1 MHDLHELR
9 NHQLQSTFSSSRLS
23 QSDRRSGHREPLQG
37 PPLHEHPHPP
47 REHLQPIHFALESQQ
62 NAQNPRIPRGSLRS
76 AAPNPH
82 CRAQRDGSGFSIS
95 LIAEWVVPEQSSA
108 VIFAF
113 SVASSS
119 WSGSAY
125 FFVRFL
131 RNRLIVGDDQ
141 RGSGRRDAHDPRGAL
156 RRFRHR
162 PDASQIALSRPSPA
176 AFLPFSQSNL

>member
-1 MHDLHELR
+1 MKIRSFQFSKDPLVSISNHNPVTIKPDSSGTYEIRLIPESLGMTELLCTIYTNFGIINYKVLSPLH
-9 NHQLQSTFSSSRLS
+9 RLS

-47 REHLQPIHFALESQQ
+47 REHVQPIHFALESQQ

-131 RNRLIVGDDQ
+131 MNR
-141 RGSGRRDAHDPRGAL
+141 
-156 RRFRHR
+156 
-162 PDASQIALSRPSPA
+162 
-176 AFLPFSQSNL
+176 